1 MNTKTL
7 ETIDRAATKLGG
19 IASLLT
25 ITQASLLP
33 DQDHPT
39 PEILLEA
46 LENLENQIREVK
58 QELDGLLE
66 GPVDLEKLMDTV
78 EDLFPRGSAE

>member
-1 MNTKTL
+1 MNTQTL
-7 ETIDRAATKLGG
+7 ETIDRASTKLGG
-19 IASLLT
+19 IASLLV
-25 ITQASLLP
+25 ITQCSFQP
-33 DQDHPT
+33 DQDQPS